1 MRSWGL
7 LSSNFIIRMHRWK
20 EGSVVLLIILLLCYL
35 LTILDMTQVRNSVKL
50 TPHKVRQICFFFY
63 PTLMEQ
69 MADQEMMEC
78 LLTVYRRKYETWG
91 GGAVRLHLSFTSH

>member
-7 LSSNFIIRMHRWK
+7 PSSNFIIRMHRWK

-50 TPHKVRQICFFFY
+50 TPHKVRQICFFFL
-63 PTLMEQ
+63 PHLNGTDGGPRNDGMP
-69 MADQEMMEC
+69 ADC
-78 LLTVYRRKYETWG
+78 IPKKV
-91 GGAVRLHLSFTSH
+91 

>member
-7 LSSNFIIRMHRWK
+7 LTSNFIIRMHRWK
-20 EGSVVLLIILLLCYL
+20 EGSVVLLILLLLLCYL
-35 LTILDMTQVRNSVKL
+35 HSIVDMTQVRDSVKL
-50 TPHKVRQICFFFY
+50 TPHKVRQICFFY

-78 LLTVYRRKYETWG
+78 LLTVY
-91 GGAVRLHLSFTSH
+91 